1 VIDSSLL
8 FAPMSR
14 VARLFRR
21 RELSPVELL
30 DSVLERLPPLEAGL
44 NAFVVITA
52 DRARSQAREAER
64 AFATGETLGPLA
76 GIPVSLKDIFDVAG
90 LPTTAGSRILRDVVA
105 TRDSAV
111 YARLRDSGAV
121 LVGKTNMLEFAYGAV
136 HPDYGRTNNPWQ
148 PARSAGGS
156 SGGSAASVAAGLAY
170 GSVGTDTAGSIRC
183 PAAFCG
189 VVGLKP
195 TWGSVDQTG
204 MLPLSPTL
212 DHIGLVTR
220 TVGDNRVMFEALT
233 GRIATRRPELP
244 YKSVIGVVSQLWE
257 ITRDRDV
264 RAAFTD
270 ALALLVDCGMDVREV
285 SLPGSTTLWERAVEI
300 AGVEAAH
307 RHHAWLAHRG
317 QDYATWTYTS
327 LMAGRLLSDD
337 VYREALATR
346 RRFESDVDQVLD
358 RVDFLA
364 TPTMPGAA
372 PMNDADDGTDLMMRT
387 VPFNMSRHPAITV
400 PMRCSADGMPLG
412 LQLIAERGGEVGLYA
427 LAQSFE
433 TALGGFPT
441 LAGTP
446 GLP

>member
-1 VIDSSLL
+1 VIDPSML
-8 FAPMSR
+8 FAPMSCLT
-14 VARLFRR
+14 RLFRR

-30 DSVLERLPPLEAGL
+30 DSVLERLPPVEAAL
-44 NAFVVITA
+44 NAFIVITA

-220 TVGDNRVMFEALT
+220 TVGDNRVMFEALA
-233 GRIATRRPELP
+233 GRIATRMPELP
-244 YKSVIGVVSQLWE
+244 HKPVIGVVSELWE

-264 RAAFTD
+264 RAAFTA
-270 ALALLVDCGMDVREV
+270 ALALLVDCRMDVRI
-285 SLPGSTTLWERAVEI
+285 P
-300 AGVEAAH
+300 
-307 RHHAWLAHRG
+307 
-317 QDYATWTYTS
+317 
-327 LMAGRLLSDD
+327 
-337 VYREALATR
+337 
-346 RRFESDVDQVLD
+346 
-358 RVDFLA
+358 
-364 TPTMPGAA
+364 
-372 PMNDADDGTDLMMRT
+372 
-387 VPFNMSRHPAITV
+387 
-400 PMRCSADGMPLG
+400 
-412 LQLIAERGGEVGLYA
+412 
-427 LAQSFE
+427 
-433 TALGGFPT
+433 
-441 LAGTP
+441 
-446 GLP
+446 

>member
-1 VIDSSLL
+1 MIDSSTL
-8 FAPMSR
+8 FTPMSR
-14 VARLFRR
+14 LTRLFRR

-30 DSVLERLPPLEAGL
+30 DSVLERLPRLEAGL

-76 GIPVSLKDIFDVAG
+76 GIPVSLKDVFDVAG

-105 TRDSAV
+105 TRDSVV

-195 TWGSVDQTG
+195 TWGSVDQAG

-233 GRIATRRPELP
+233 GRIATRIPELP
-244 YKSVIGVVSQLWE
+244 HKPVIGVVSELWE

-264 RAAFTD
+264 RAAFTA

-285 SLPGSTTLWERAVEI
+285 SLPGSTTMWKRAVEI

-307 RHHAWLAHRG
+307 RHHAWLAHRR

-327 LMAGRLLSDD
+327 LMAGRRLSED

-346 RRFESDVDQVLD
+346 QRFESDVDQVLD

-372 PMNDADDGTDLMMRT
+372 PMNDADGTDLMMRT

-412 LQLIAERGGEVGLYA
+412 LQLIAERGGEAGLYA

-441 LAGTP
+441 LAGKP
-446 GLP
+446 VLP